1 MSDESER
8 LEKPSNPDAI
18 RTKIRELAP
27 SAFSEGE
34 LDTEKLETLLGTDT
48 ESSKSQRYELSWAG
62 KQEAT
67 ARAQKP
73 TENTLVPQPDE
84 SVNYGESGNHF
95 IEGENLTVL
104 KTLQQSYQQRVK
116 MIYLDPPYN
125 TGSDFIYKDNY
136 SSSIADYER
145 ETGQRTEEG
154 EKLVSNPETNGRY
167 HSDWLSMMYPRLFLG
182 RNLLRNDGAIFVSID
197 HHEYH
202 NLRHLMNEIYGED
215 NYVGTFV
222 WKRRTPDARNSGGM
236 SIDHEYVVVYQ
247 RSDEFKMQGVKK
259 SFDNYT
265 NPDDDPRGPWVAG
278 DLKNSRTKDER
289 PTMFYEITDPET
301 GHTYQPDPNSVW
313 RLGKETMQQYIEE
326 GRIIFPDDGEGVPKF
341 KRFQNEIDSKYKPL
355 SSWIET
361 TTTDEDIELF
371 EDVFH
376 RTVLQTGMTGT
387 ATRELK
393 SLFGYKAYD
402 FPKSTDL
409 IRKLI
414 RHSVDGGDIVLD
426 FFAGSGTTGHA
437 VMQLNAARE
446 FDEPVRFML
455 VQLNDELDEPR
466 GEETTHAEVCERRLQ
481 LAIDQIIGNYNKS
494 KSSLG
499 LGFNKYTLGESRFD
513 RWGQPDT
520 ESDAR
525 AALERYATDADRA
538 VDLTF
543 PGAALVEVQLMLG
556 FSLGATNTELT
567 EYTYH
572 VSEGERDALVTF
584 AESVTYDTLT
594 EFDLPADTQYVCLDG
609 SLSDTDKERLN
620 RQLSLQTI

>member
-1 MSDESER
+1 MTDESER
-8 LEKPSNPDAI
+8 LEKPSNANAI
-18 RTKIRELAP
+18 RTKLRELVP

-34 LDTEKLETLLGTDT
+34 LDAEKLEALLATDT

-67 ARAQKP
+67 ARAQEP
-73 TENTLVPQPDE
+73 TGKTLVPQPDE
-84 SVNYGESGNHF
+84 SVNHGESGNHF
-95 IEGENLTVL
+95 IEGENLATL

-136 SSSIADYER
+136 SSSAADYER
-145 ETGQRTEEG
+145 ETGQRTEDG

-197 HHEYH
+197 HHEHH
-202 NLRHLMNEIYGED
+202 NLRHLMDEIYGED

-313 RLGKETMQQYIEE
+313 RLGEETMQQYIEE

-371 EDVFH
+371 ENVFD

-437 VMQLNAARE
+437 VMQLNAAGE
-446 FDEPVRFML
+446 FDDPVRFML
-455 VQLNDELDEPR
+455 VQLDDKLDEPR
-466 GEETTHAEVCERRLQ
+466 GEEKTHAEVCERRLQ
-481 LAIDQIIGNYNKS
+481 LAIDQIADNYDKP
-494 KSSLG
+494 KSSPG
-499 LGFNKYTLGESRFD
+499 LGFDKYTLGESRFD

-520 ESDAR
+520 ESEAR
-525 AALERYATDADRA
+525 AALERYTADADPA

-543 PGAALVEVQLMLG
+543 PDAALVEVQLMLG
-556 FSLGATNTELT
+556 FSLGATATELT
-567 EYTYH
+567 DHTYH
-572 VSEGERDALVTF
+572 VSEGDRNALVTF

-620 RQLSLQTI
+620 RELSLQTI

>member
-1 MSDESER
+1 MSDERDR
-8 LEKPSNPDAI
+8 LEKPSNAAAI
-18 RTKIRELAP
+18 RAKLREIVP

-34 LDTEKLETLLGTDT
+34 LDAAKLESLLDAAG
-48 ESSKSQRYELSWAG
+48 ESSGTERYELSWAG
-62 KQEAT
+62 KREAT
-67 ARAQKP
+67 ARAQAA
-73 TENTLVPQPDE
+73 TEQTLVPRPDE
-84 SVNYGESGNHF
+84 SVDYGGSGNHF
-95 IEGENLTVL
+95 IEGENLATL
-104 KTLQQSYQQRVK
+104 KTLQRSYQQRIK

-125 TGSDFIYKDNY
+125 TGSDFIYKDDY
-136 SSSIADYER
+136 STAAADYER
-145 ETGQRTEEG
+145 ETGQRTADG
-154 EKLVSNPETNGRY
+154 DKLVSNPETNGRY

-197 HHEYH
+197 HNEYH
-202 NLRHLMNEIYGED
+202 NLRHLMDEIYGED

-247 RSDEFKMQGVKK
+247 RSDAFEMRGVEK

-313 RLGKETMQQYIEE
+313 RLGEETMRQYIEE
-326 GRIIFPDDGEGVPKF
+326 GRILFPDDGEGVPKF
-341 KRFQNEIDSKYKPL
+341 KRFQNEIESRYKPL

-371 EDVFH
+371 EDAFD

-437 VMQLNAARE
+437 VMQLNATEE
-446 FDEPVRFML
+446 FDDPVRFML
-455 VQLNDELDEPR
+455 VQLDDELDEPR
-466 GEETTHAEVCERRLQ
+466 GEETTHAEVCERRLR
-481 LAIDQIIGNYNKS
+481 LASEQVADDHD
-494 KSSLG
+494 LPDAAPG
-499 LGFNKYTLGESRFD
+499 LGFDKYTLGESRFE
-513 RWGQPDT
+513 RWGRPDT
-520 ESDAR
+520 ESEAR
-525 AALERYATDADRA
+525 AALERYAAGAGSA
-538 VDLTF
+538 VDLTD
-543 PGAALVEVQLMLG
+543 PDAALVEVQLLLG
-556 FSLGATNTELT
+556 FSLDAAVEALADH
-567 EYTYH
+567 TYH
-572 VSEGERDALVTF
+572 LSEDDRDALVTF
-584 AESVTYDTLT
+584 AESVTYETLT

-620 RQLSLQTI
+620 RDLSLRTI

>member
-1 MSDESER
+1 MTDEGER
-8 LEKPSNPDAI
+8 LEKPSNADAI
-18 RTKIRELAP
+18 RTRLRELVP

-34 LDTEKLETLLGTDT
+34 LDTEALEALLDADT
-48 ESSKSQRYELSWAG
+48 ASSSSQRYELSWAG
-62 KQEAT
+62 KREAV
-67 ARAQKP
+67 ARAQTP
-73 TENTLVPQPDE
+73 TEKTLVPRPEE
-84 SVNYGESGNHF
+84 SVNHGESGNRF
-95 IEGENLTVL
+95 IEGENLATL
-104 KTLQQSYQQRVK
+104 KALQHAYQQRVK

-125 TGSDFIYKDNY
+125 TGSDFIYKDDY
-136 SSSIADYER
+136 SRSTADYER
-145 ETGQRTEEG
+145 ETGQRTADG
-154 EKLVSNPETNGRY
+154 ERLVSNPETNGRY

-182 RNLLRNDGAIFVSID
+182 RNLLRNDGAVFVSID

-202 NLRHLMNEIYGED
+202 NLRHLMDEIYGED

-247 RSDEFKMQGVKK
+247 RSDAFEMRGVEK
-259 SFDNYT
+259 SFENYT

-313 RLGKETMQQYIEE
+313 RLGEETMQRYIEE
-326 GRIIFPDDGEGVPKF
+326 ERIIFPDDGAGVPKF

-361 TTTDEDIELF
+361 TTTDEDIDLF
-371 EDVFH
+371 EDVFD

-409 IRKLI
+409 IRKLV

-437 VMQLNAARE
+437 VMQLNAAGE
-446 FDEPVRFML
+446 FDDPVRFML
-455 VQLNDELDEPR
+455 VQLDDELDEPR
-466 GEETTHAEVCERRLQ
+466 GEETTHAEVCRRRLRLATDQ
-481 LAIDQIIGNYNKS
+481 LAETHDAS
-494 KSSLG
+494 PPSPG
-499 LGFNKYTLGESRFD
+499 LGFDTYALGESRFD
-513 RWGQPDT
+513 RWGRPDT
-520 ESDAR
+520 ESEAR
-525 AALERYATDADRA
+525 AALERYAADADPA
-538 VDLTF
+538 VDLTR
-543 PGAALVEVQLMLG
+543 PGAALVEVQLLLG
-556 FSLGATNTELT
+556 FSLSATATELADH
-567 EYTYH
+567 TYH
-572 VSEGERDALVTF
+572 VSEGDRDALITF
-584 AESVTYDTLT
+584 AASVTYDSLT
-594 EFDLPADTQYVCLDG
+594 AFDLPADTQYVCLDG
-609 SLSDTDKERLN
+609 SLSDTDKERLD
-620 RQLSLQTI
+620 RELALRTI

>member
-1 MSDESER
+1 MTDESDR
-8 LEKPSNPDAI
+8 VEKPSNADAL
-18 RTKIRELAP
+18 RSKLQDLVP
-27 SAFSEGE
+27 SAFSEGT
-34 LDTEKLETLLGTDT
+34 LDTEKLEALLGAEPDSQT
-48 ESSKSQRYELSWAG
+48 SQRYELSWSG
-62 KQEAT
+62 KQNAIS
-67 ARAQKP
+67 RAQEP
-73 TENTLVPQPDE
+73 TEKTLIPHPDE
-84 SVNYGESGNHF
+84 SVNHGESGNHF
-95 IEGENLTVL
+95 IEGENLATL
-104 KTLQQSYQQRVK
+104 KTLQKSYQQRVK

-125 TGSDFIYKDNY
+125 TGSDFIYKDNFAT
-136 SSSIADYER
+136 STADYER
-145 ETGQRTEEG
+145 ETGQRTEGG

-202 NLRHLMNEIYGED
+202 NLRHLMDEIYGED

-247 RSDEFKMQGVKK
+247 RSDDFEMKGVEK
-259 SFDNYT
+259 SFDKYS

-301 GHTYQPDPNSVW
+301 GHTYEPDPNSVW
-313 RLGKETMQQYIEE
+313 RLGKETMEQYIEE
-326 GRIIFPDDGEGVPKF
+326 DRILFPDDGEGVPNI
-341 KRFQNEIDSKYKPL
+341 KRFQNEIDSKFKPL

-361 TTTDEDIELF
+361 TTTEEDIELY
-371 EDVFH
+371 EDAFD

-393 SLFGYKAYD
+393 SLFDYKAYD

-414 RHSVDGGDIVLD
+414 RQCVDGDDIVLD

-437 VMQLNAARE
+437 VMQLNATEE
-446 FDEPVRFML
+446 FDDPVQFML
-455 VQLNDELDEPR
+455 VQLDDELDEPR

-481 LAIDQIIGNYNKS
+481 LAIDQIAENHDIPAS
-494 KSSLG
+494 TPW
-499 LGFNKYTLGESRFD
+499 LGFDKYTLGESRFD
-513 RWGQPDT
+513 RWGHPDS
-520 ESDAR
+520 ESEAK
-525 AALERYATDADRA
+525 AALERYASDGQTA
-538 VDLTF
+538 VDLSKA
-543 PGAALVEVQLMLG
+543 GAALIETQLLLG
-556 FSLGATNTELT
+556 FSLSASVTEL
-567 EYTYH
+567 EDQAYH
-572 VSEGERDALVTF
+572 LSEDDRDAFVTF
-584 AESVTYDTLT
+584 ADSVTYDSLT
-594 EFDLPADTQYVCLDG
+594 EYDLPADTQYVCLDG

-620 RQLSLQTI
+620 RELTLQTI

>member
-1 MSDESER
+1 MNDENDR
-8 LEKPSNPDAI
+8 LEKPSNAAAI
-18 RTKIRELAP
+18 RTQLRELVP

-34 LDTEKLETLLGTDT
+34 LDGERLESLLDTDT
-48 ESSKSQRYELSWAG
+48 ESSASQRYELSWAG
-62 KQEAT
+62 KREAT
-67 ARAQKP
+67 ARAQEP
-73 TENTLVPQPDE
+73 TEKTLIPHPDE
-84 SVNYGESGNHF
+84 SVNYGESGSQL
-95 IEGENLTVL
+95 IEGENLATL
-104 KTLQQSYQQRVK
+104 KALQQSYQQRVK

-125 TGSDFIYKDNY
+125 TGSDFIYKDDY
-136 SSSIADYER
+136 TSSAADYER
-145 ETGQRTEEG
+145 ETGQRTADG

-202 NLRHLMNEIYGED
+202 NLRHLMDEIYGED

-247 RSDEFKMQGVKK
+247 RSDEFEMQGVKK

-301 GHTYQPDPNSVW
+301 GYTYQPDPNSVW
-313 RLGKETMQQYIEE
+313 RLGEETMQRYIEE
-326 GRIIFPDDGEGVPKF
+326 GRVIFPDDGEGVPKF
-341 KRFQNEIDSKYKPL
+341 KRFQNEIDSQYKPL

-371 EDVFH
+371 EDVFD

-393 SLFGYKAYD
+393 SLFGYKSYD

-409 IRKLI
+409 IRKLV

-437 VMQLNAARE
+437 VMQLNAAGE
-446 FDEPVRFML
+446 FDDPVRFML
-455 VQLNDELDEPR
+455 VQLDDELDEPR
-466 GEETTHAEVCERRLQ
+466 GEETTHAEVCERRLR
-481 LAIDQIIGNYNKS
+481 LAIDQIVDDYDEPNS
-494 KSSLG
+494 ASG
-499 LGFNKYTLGESRFD
+499 LGFDKYTLGESRFE

-520 ESDAR
+520 ESEAR
-525 AALERYATDADRA
+525 AALERYAADAGPA
-538 VDLTF
+538 VDLTV
-543 PGAALVEVQLMLG
+543 PEAALVEVQLTLG
-556 FSLGATNTELT
+556 FSLGAAVTELT
-567 EYTYH
+567 DHTYH
-572 VSEGERDALVTF
+572 VSEDDRDALVTF
-584 AESVTYDTLT
+584 AESVTYETLT
-594 EFDLPADTQYVCLDG
+594 EFDLPADTQYVCLAG

-620 RQLSLQTI
+620 RELSLQTI